1 MKKKVTKMLT
11 SALAATMLFSAAG
24 ALPANA
30 SENDTVRVIVKN
42 ERMAAEDGAPWVGT
56 LLDTEIALNGDDSME
71 SVAERAIKNGG
82 YDFTVSEY
90 GYISSVNGLAEYA
103 YQGSGG
109 WMATLNDWF
118 TADGTASYTVENGG
132 LQAGDEIVLQ
142 YTCAWGAD
150 VGSLYGNYDT
160 SLASLAVD
168 GASVSKNP
176 LDDLSVFDSSEKAY
190 TVIMHDPEDVLSV
203 FATAV
208 NKNYQVR
215 VYKNDYQPETNGAE
229 YRGGR
234 NIPVADGDTLYIGVG
249 NPAWPSMN
257 SWGGTAEET
266 VYALTVRY
274 EVLGDLDGNGVL
286 DIQDA
291 TFLQRCLAEF
301 EELSEA
307 QTRQADVDG
316 DGSVTIDDV
325 TSMQRILAD
334 R

>member
-234 NIPVADGDTLYIGVG
+234 
-249 NPAWPSMN
+249 SR
-257 SWGGTAEET
+257 TAT
-266 VYALTVRY
+266 RSISAS
-274 EVLGDLDGNGVL
+274 
-286 DIQDA
+286 A
-291 TFLQRCLAEF
+291 TPRGLP
-301 EELSEA
+301 
-307 QTRQADVDG
+307 
-316 DGSVTIDDV
+316 
-325 TSMQRILAD
+325 
-334 R
+334 

>member
-1 MKKKVTKMLT
+1 M
-11 SALAATMLFSAAG
+11 
-24 ALPANA
+24 
-30 SENDTVRVIVKN
+30 
-42 ERMAAEDGAPWVGT
+42 
-56 LLDTEIALNGDDSME
+56 
-71 SVAERAIKNGG
+71 
-82 YDFTVSEY
+82 
-90 GYISSVNGLAEYA
+90 
-103 YQGSGG
+103 
-109 WMATLNDWF
+109 
-118 TADGTASYTVENGG
+118 
-132 LQAGDEIVLQ
+132 
-142 YTCAWGAD
+142 
-150 VGSLYGNYDT
+150 GSLYGNYDT

-234 NIPVADGDTLYIGVG
+234 SIPVADGDTLYIGVG

>member
-11 SALAATMLFSAAG
+11 SALAATLLFSAAG
-24 ALPANA
+24 VLPANA

-118 TADGTASYTVENGG
+118 TADGTTSYTVENGG

-160 SLASLAVD
+160 SLAFLAVD

-176 LDDLSVFDSSEKAY
+176 LDDLSVFDS
-190 TVIMHDPEDVLSV
+190 
-203 FATAV
+203 
-208 NKNYQVR
+208 
-215 VYKNDYQPETNGAE
+215 
-229 YRGGR
+229 
-234 NIPVADGDTLYIGVG
+234 
-249 NPAWPSMN
+249 
-257 SWGGTAEET
+257 
-266 VYALTVRY
+266 
-274 EVLGDLDGNGVL
+274 
-286 DIQDA
+286 
-291 TFLQRCLAEF
+291 
-301 EELSEA
+301 
-307 QTRQADVDG
+307 
-316 DGSVTIDDV
+316 
-325 TSMQRILAD
+325 
-334 R
+334 